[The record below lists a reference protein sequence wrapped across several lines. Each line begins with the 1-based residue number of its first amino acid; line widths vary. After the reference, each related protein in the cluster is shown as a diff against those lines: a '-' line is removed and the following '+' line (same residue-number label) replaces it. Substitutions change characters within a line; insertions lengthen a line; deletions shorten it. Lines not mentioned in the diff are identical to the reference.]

1 VAKQAAPGGV
11 AAAEAPAA
19 APVAPGVGA
28 RVADAFLRWREASI
42 FVVAVLLA
50 VFFQSQNDS
59 FLTQGNLRSI
69 AQFVAATAIISAGLV
84 MLLICGEIDLS
95 VGFMVAFGPIVM
107 YLADQQVALPL
118 AVVIALLVSAVVGL
132 VNGFVTVVLRV
143 PSFIAT
149 LGMFFLL
156 AGLNVILTDG
166 FPKEAPEESTLT
178 RALGAQ
184 PYAGIIWCVIIIV
197 LMHIL
202 LNHTRWGLHTFA
214 VGGNLIGASEAGV
227 NAGRIKIV
235 NFMMCSMLGGFAGI
249 LEALRID
256 SIAPGGPGNA
266 DYMFQAV
273 AAAVIGGT
281 ALAGGVGTVIGA
293 FLGVVV
299 LKILA
304 NGFTLL
310 GVDASAFNV
319 ILGIAILAAM
329 TLNVYVAR
337 LRRTGLARS

>member
-1 VAKQAAPGGV
+1 MAKEAASGGLPGADVSVAAPAAPGI
-11 AAAEAPAA
+11 
-19 APVAPGVGA
+19 GA
-28 RVADAFLRWREASI
+28 RIADAFLRWREASI
-42 FVVAVLLA
+42 FIVAVVLA
-50 VFFQSQNDS
+50 VFFQSQNEA
-59 FLTQGNLRSI
+59 FLTQGNIRTI
-69 AQFVAATAIISAGLV
+69 AQFTAATAIISAGLV

-95 VGFMVAFGPIVM
+95 VGFMIAFGPIVM
-107 YLADQQVALPL
+107 YLADQQVALLL
-118 AVVIALLVSAVVGL
+118 AVVIALLVSALVGL
-132 VNGFVTVVLRV
+132 INGFVSVVLRV

-156 AGLNVILTDG
+156 SGLNVILTDG

-178 RALGAQ
+178 RVLGAQ
-184 PYAGIIWCVIIIV
+184 PYAGIIWCIVIVV

-214 VGGNLIGASEAGV
+214 VGGNLVGASEAGV
-227 NAGRIKIV
+227 RVARIKIG
-235 NFMMCSMLGGFAGI
+235 NFMLCSMLGGFAGI

-266 DYMFQAV
+266 NFMFLAV
-273 AAAVIGGT
+273 SAAVIGGT

-293 FLGVVV
+293 FLGMVV
-299 LKILA
+299 LSILQ

-310 GVDASAFNV
+310 GVDASRFNV
-319 ILGIAILAAM
+319 ILGVAILIAM

-337 LRRTGLARS
+337 LRRPGGASR